1 MERNMATNDKS
12 QKINVIA
19 DEVIAET
26 KKKMEHPDEYR
37 PIKTNLDELD
47 KAIGGLVY
55 PAYYVIG
62 GKWKSCKTILAQHL
76 ATVLAASSHGRVDY
90 FMLEEIKEQIGLR
103 SLTRLTTS
111 VTRNQF
117 RDLNINAIDWMDITR
132 ARSALENVDLWV
144 DDSVRSAAA
153 IIKAARERG
162 SKYVVVDYL
171 QLLEDK
177 YGHSESERLEYVS
190 RLFIAARNTD
200 KITFIVVY
208 QLNEKGKAHGTR
220 SVYRDA
226 DMAIEIKSVDDT
238 VRTDKIDGVVSLVVL
253 PSRIAPSGTGVINLA
268 YSGAHSRISNIPKLN
283 PEFDF

>member
-1 MERNMATNDKS
+1 
-12 QKINVIA
+12 
-19 DEVIAET
+19 
-26 KKKMEHPDEYR
+26 
-37 PIKTNLDELD
+37 
-47 KAIGGLVY
+47 
-55 PAYYVIG
+55 
-62 GKWKSCKTILAQHL
+62 
-76 ATVLAASSHGRVDY
+76 
-90 FMLEEIKEQIGLR
+90 
-103 SLTRLTTS
+103 
-111 VTRNQF
+111 
-117 RDLNINAIDWMDITR
+117 LNINVFDWHDIEQAR
-132 ARSALENVDLWV
+132 ASLEDVNLYV

-177 YGHSESERLEYVS
+177 YGHSENERLEFVS

-268 YSGAHSRISNIPKLN
+268 YSGAHSRITNIAKLS
-283 PEFDF
+283 PEFDFS

>member
-1 MERNMATNDKS
+1 MPANDKS
-12 QKINVIA
+12 QKISVIA
-19 DEVIAET
+19 DKVIAET
-26 KKKMEHPDEYR
+26 HEKMAHPEHYR
-37 PIKTNLDELD
+37 PIKTNLDDLD

-55 PAYYVIG
+55 PAFYVIG

-76 ATVLAASSHGRVDY
+76 ATVLAASNHGRVDY
-90 FMLEEIKEQIGLR
+90 FMLEEISEQIGLR
-103 SLTRLTTS
+103 SITRLTQH

-117 RDLNINAIDWMDITR
+117 RDLNINQFDWEDINR
-132 ARSALENVDLWV
+132 ARSALEDVDLWV
-144 DDSVRSAAA
+144 DDSVRTAAS
-153 IIKAARERG
+153 IIKAAKERG

-177 YGHSESERLEYVS
+177 YGHSENERLEFVS
-190 RLFIAARNTD
+190 RMFISARNTD

-226 DMAIEIKSVDDT
+226 DMAIEIRSVDDT

-253 PSRIAPSGTGVINLA
+253 PSRIAPSGTGIINLA
-268 YSGAHSRISNIPKLN
+268 YSGAHSRISNIPKL
-283 PEFDF
+283 PLELEI